1 MEYVILDAVRTAFGG
16 FGGSLRDRTA
26 ADLGVAVSTA
36 VLERTGLAPG
46 DVDHVVFGNVNQTD
60 AGSVYM
66 ARNVGLRAG
75 IPKEVPAYQVARG
88 CGTGVQALVS
98 SCHMIGM
105 GEGEVILAGGAENMS
120 LFPHVLR
127 GARWSGF
134 KLAQSP
140 VLEDLLWAAMVD
152 PVPNMIMGLTAENV
166 AEKFGIT
173 KAQQDEFAVR
183 SNQRAKRAADGKLF
197 AGEIVPVKVK
207 AKGGEKIFDQDEQIR
222 PDTTMETLGK
232 LPTVFK
238 KGGTVTAGNSCGIN
252 DGAFAAVVTT
262 PAKAKSLGK
271 QPLGRI
277 VAWGYG
283 GVAPEIMG
291 IGPVEAIKDVL
302 RKAKKKPED
311 IALIEIN
318 EAFSAQCLAVVKEL
332 GADVEKVNV
341 NGGAIAIGHP
351 VGASGGRLVM
361 TLLHELKRRGEKF
374 GIASLCIG
382 GGQGIA
388 ILVESL

>member
-1 MEYVILDAVRTAFGG
+1 MEYVILDGVRTPFGS
-16 FGGSLRDRTA
+16 FGGSLRDQTA
-26 ADLGVAVSTA
+26 ADLGVHVSKA
-36 VLERTGLAPG
+36 ILERTGVPARAI
-46 DVDHVVFGNVNQTD
+46 DHIVFGNVNQTD

-66 ARNVGLRAG
+66 ARNIGVRAG
-75 IPKEVPAYQVARG
+75 IPIETPAYQVARG
-88 CGTGVQALVS
+88 CGTGVQAFVS

-105 GEGEVILAGGAENMS
+105 GEGEVILAGGSESMS

-134 KLAQSP
+134 KLAQNP

-152 PVPNMIMGLTAENV
+152 PVPNMLMGVTAENV
-166 AEKFGIT
+166 AEKFGVS
-173 KAQQDEFAVR
+173 KADQDAFAVR
-183 SNQRAKRAADGKLF
+183 SHA
-197 AGEIVPVKVK
+197 K
-207 AKGGEKIFDQDEQIR
+207 AKAAVDEGKFAEEIAPVTIKSRSGEKSFAQDEQIR
-222 PDTTMETLGK
+222 PETTLETLAK

-252 DGAFAAVVTT
+252 DGAFAAIVTT
-262 PAKAKSLGK
+262 SAKAKSIGKTPLGK
-271 QPLGRI
+271 I

-291 IGPVEAIKDVL
+291 IGPVPAIRNVL
-302 RKAKKKPED
+302 RKAGMSLKE
-311 IALIEIN
+311 IALVEIN
-318 EAFSAQCLAVVKEL
+318 EAFAAQCLAVAKEL
-332 GADVEKVNV
+332 SLDPDRVNF

-351 VGASGGRLVM
+351 VGASGGRLVIS
-361 TLLHELKRRGEKF
+361 LLRELRRRGEKY

-388 ILVESL
+388 LLVESV